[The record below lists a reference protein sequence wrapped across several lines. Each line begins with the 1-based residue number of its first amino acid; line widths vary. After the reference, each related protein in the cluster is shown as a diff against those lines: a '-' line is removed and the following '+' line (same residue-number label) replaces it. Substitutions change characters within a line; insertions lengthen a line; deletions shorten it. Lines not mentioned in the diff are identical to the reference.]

1 LVIIY
6 EQEIVGKDEMLKS
19 PAIYSQLNNEDD
31 YRKSTKGL
39 KSIIDFYRFTMTLC
53 QFKVIYLG
61 HGHADL
67 SDECLHLILGS
78 LGLPWDWP
86 EAYWQ
91 ARISEE
97 ERLYLASQFYQRFE
111 KRIPTA
117 YLTHQSYFC
126 GLEFYVDE
134 RVLIPRSPIAELIEE
149 GFVPWVNPEEV
160 TNVLDL
166 CTGSVCIAAALA
178 HAFPD
183 AEVDAIDID
192 TDALTVAQYNLEQL
206 GLDEQV
212 RLIKSD
218 GLNALS
224 NEQYDI
230 IVSNPPYVGH
240 DEMQTLPKEYTHEP
254 QHALEAEN
262 NGLALVDHILKQAKK
277 FLKPHGIL
285 VVEVG
290 NSDLAVMEAYPELPF
305 IWLEFERGGHGVFLL
320 NAADL

>member
-1 LVIIY
+1 
-6 EQEIVGKDEMLKS
+6 M
-19 PAIYSQLNNEDD
+19 
-31 YRKSTKGL
+31 
-39 KSIIDFYRFTMTLC
+39 
-53 QFKVIYLG
+53 
-61 HGHADL
+61 
-67 SDECLHLILGS
+67 
-78 LGLPWDWP
+78 
-86 EAYWQ
+86 
-91 ARISEE
+91 
-97 ERLYLASQFYQRFE
+97 
-111 KRIPTA
+111 
-117 YLTHQSYFC
+117 
-126 GLEFYVDE
+126 DE
-134 RVLIPRSPIAELIEE
+134 RVLIPRSPIAELIEQ
-149 GFVPWVNPEEV
+149 GFAPWVNPEEV

-166 CTGSVCIAAALA
+166 CTGSACIAAALA
-178 HAFPD
+178 YAFPD

-212 RLIKSD
+212 RLIQSD

-240 DEMQTLPKEYTHEP
+240 DEMQTLPQEYTHEP

-290 NSDLAVMEAYPELPF
+290 NSDFAVMEAYPELPF